1 MPKPPTQPET
11 LDRFRI
17 HGDVAIEQLGIVL
30 RELDKLGVT
39 NIGHELV
46 TDVLVY
52 KQRTPRSAPA
62 PAAAAEAKPVKKNG
76 VGKGRAGTRHY
87 AIRNK
92 DFVLKYFKDRE
103 EVTAA
108 EMTELFRKDGRH
120 PSSAGSLLTQMAHD
134 KYCKSMGDG
143 VWKILAKGQQ
153 AAEKEAA
160 NG

>member
-1 MPKPPTQPET
+1 
-11 LDRFRI
+11 
-17 HGDVAIEQLGIVL
+17 LGFVL

-52 KQRTPRSAPA
+52 KQRVPRVPSVANG
-62 PAAAAEAKPVKKNG
+62 AKPGKKTRPGRGGSSERYEITNKNFVMQHFHGKDQVTSSEMAELFKKNG
-76 VGKGRAGTRHY
+76 
-87 AIRNK
+87 
-92 DFVLKYFKDRE
+92 
-103 EVTAA
+103 
-108 EMTELFRKDGRH
+108 RK
-120 PSSAGSLLTQMAHD
+120 PNSAGAVLTLLGHQ

-153 AAEKEAA
+153 AAAKDVA